1 MHPRHGDD
9 ETGHTNSLAALATA
23 LFLVLL
29 AGTAIKFDL
38 WQVPE
43 DQSATILLPDGTAP
57 QPVTTAER
65 RD

>member
-9 ETGHTNSLAALATA
+9 ETGQTNWLTGLALA
-23 LFLVLL
+23 LFLGLL
-29 AGTAIKFDL
+29 ASAAIKYDL

-43 DQSATILLPDGTAP
+43 DRSAILLPDGTAQ
-57 QPVTTAER
+57 QPLTTALR